1 MAGESH
7 DTLVTQFNKPNIV
20 LHLVYFNTTF
30 HLPLPYCCTY
40 ILTHLRKP
48 FKQQSDMVFEGFKSS

>member
-1 MAGESH
+1 M
-7 DTLVTQFNKPNIV
+7 

-30 HLPLPYCCTY
+30 QLLLPYYCTY
-40 ILTHLRKP
+40 ILTHLIKI